1 MPNAP
6 RHLILRR
13 FSSIKLLGDMAKAA
27 VRAAFEFESS

>member
-6 RHLILRR
+6 SHLILQR
-13 FSSIKLLGDMAKAA
+13 FSSIKLSGDMAKAG